1 MIPLHQFNSIYTH
14 TGAIMTDLGLVAPY
28 WSDLKPE
35 ELVETARLAEEL
47 GYHSIWV
54 PEMWGR
60 DAFSILGLIAVNTKR
75 IKLATGIIPVYSRSP
90 ALIAQTVATLDEIS
104 GGRMML
110 GLGTSGPAVIEN
122 WHGLPFE
129 KPLQRT
135 REYVEIIKM
144 ILGGGRVDYE
154 GEIFSLKGFRLQFKP
169 LRSDIPVL
177 VAAIGP
183 KNVRLAGETAD
194 GWIPFLVPVEG
205 LCDSGK
211 EFAEGARSKGRNAD
225 DLIVCPYITT
235 AVSEDADTAKSAVRE
250 HIAYYIGGMGTFYF
264 NTVSRYGFG
273 DEAGAIK
280 NAWEGGKKSAAIE
293 AVSDR
298 MFDSLSVSGTPE
310 HAKSVIANYYKSGA
324 DIPVLVFPPKA
335 SRALVR
341 ETIISLAP

>member
-1 MIPLHQFNSIYTH
+1 MP
-14 TGAIMTDLGLVAPY
+14 DLGLVAPY
-28 WSDLKPE
+28 WSDLKTE

-90 ALIAQTVATLDEIS
+90 AVIAQTAATLDELS

-122 WHGLPFE
+122 WHGVRFE

-135 REYVEIIKM
+135 KEYVEIIKM
-144 ILGGGRVDYE
+144 ILSGGRVDYE

-183 KNVRLAGETAD
+183 RNIRLAGECAD
-194 GWIPFLVPVEG
+194 GWIPFLIPKEG
-205 LCDSGK
+205 LRDTG
-211 EFAEGARSKGRNAD
+211 ENLREGALSSGREGD
-225 DLIVCPYITT
+225 RIIVCPYVT
-235 AVSEDADTAKSAVRE
+235 ASVSENADTAKSAVRE

-264 NTVSRYGFG
+264 NTVCRYGFG
-273 DEAGAIK
+273 DEAAAIK
-280 NAWEGGKKSAAIE
+280 SAWDGGKKSAAVE
-293 AVSDR
+293 AVSER
-298 MFDSLSVSGTPE
+298 MLDSLSVSGSPA
-310 HAKSVIANYYKSGA
+310 HGRAMIADYYKEGA
-324 DIPVLVFPPKA
+324 DVPVLVFPPKA
-335 SRALVR
+335 SREIVR
-341 ETIISLAP
+341 ESIISLAPGA

>member
-1 MIPLHQFNSIYTH
+1 
-14 TGAIMTDLGLVAPY
+14 MTEIGLVAPY
-28 WSDLKPE
+28 WSDLKTE

-60 DAFSILGLIAVNTKR
+60 DAFSILGLIAANTGKIR
-75 IKLATGIIPVYSRSP
+75 LATGIIPVYSRSP
-90 ALIAQTVATLDEIS
+90 AIIAQTIATLDEIS

-122 WHGLPFE
+122 WHGVGFE

-135 REYVEIIKM
+135 RECVEIIKM
-144 ILGGGRVDYE
+144 ILRGERADYE

-183 KNVRLAGETAD
+183 RNVRLAGEVAD
-194 GWIPFLVPVEG
+194 GWIPFLIPKEG
-205 LCDSGK
+205 LRDAGK
-211 EFAEGARSKGRNAD
+211 ELREGALSAGREPD
-225 DLIVCPYITT
+225 RVIVCPYIT
-235 AVSEDADTAKSAVRE
+235 ASVSRDGESARNAARE
-250 HIAYYIGGMGTFYF
+250 HIAYYIGGMGTYYY
-264 NTVSRYGFG
+264 NTVRRYGFG

-280 NAWEGGKKSAAIE
+280 SAWESGKKSTAIE
-293 AVSDR
+293 AVSQR
-298 MFDSLSVSGTPE
+298 MLDSLSVSGTPE
-310 HAKSVIANYYKSGA
+310 HGRSIIADYYKEGA
-324 DIPVLVFPPKA
+324 GIPVLVFPPKA

-341 ETIISLAP
+341 ETIISLAPSWSR

>member
-1 MIPLHQFNSIYTH
+1 MPEV
-14 TGAIMTDLGLVAPY
+14 GLVAPY
-28 WSDLKPE
+28 WSDVKTE

-60 DAFSILGLIAVNTKR
+60 DAFSILGLLAGCTEK
-75 IKLATGIIPVYSRSP
+75 IKLGTGIVPVFSRSP
-90 ALIAQTVATLDEIS
+90 AVIAQTIATLDEIS

-122 WHGLPFE
+122 WHGVKYE

-144 ILGGGRVDYE
+144 ILRGERVNYT

-169 LRSDIPVL
+169 LRGDVPVL

-183 KNVRLAGETAD
+183 KNIRLSGEVAD
-194 GWIPFLVPVEG
+194 GWIPFMIPVGHLKEAKKDLVQG
-205 LCDSGK
+205 
-211 EFAEGARSKGRNAD
+211 AESRGRNPEK
-225 DLIVCPYITT
+225 IMVCPYVTC
-235 AVSEDADTAKSAVRE
+235 AVSADAEYARSVVSE
-250 HIAYYIGGMGTFYF
+250 HIAYYVGGMGTYYY

-273 DEAGAIK
+273 EEADGIARAWK
-280 NAWEGGKKSAAIE
+280 NAGKEEAAGRI
-293 AVSDR
+293 SGR
-298 MFDSLSVSGTPE
+298 MLDALSVSGSPE
-310 HAKSVIANYYKSGA
+310 EGRSLVTRYHGA
-324 DIPVLVFPPKA
+324 GAHLPILVFPPKA

-341 ETIISLAP
+341 ETITNLAPVTHT